1 MEQQIIREKEIVR
14 ITGLSRT
21 SIWRKERDGSFPK
34 RVRLGSGRAVGW
46 LRSSVE
52 SWLQSLQEPTL
63 ARDPESPYMSPSR
76 YVMQICKE

>member
-52 SWLQSLQEPTL
+52 SWLQGLKEPTP
-63 ARDPESPYMSPSR
+63 ASDPEALREDS
-76 YVMQICKE
+76 

>member
-1 MEQQIIREKEIVR
+1 MEQQIIREKEIVK

-21 SIWRKERDGSFPK
+21 SIWRKQRDGSFPK

-52 SWLQSLQEPTL
+52 SWLQGLKEPTPAGDL
-63 ARDPESPYMSPSR
+63 EARREAS
-76 YVMQICKE
+76 